1 VRGIDIAREV
11 RPQIYA
17 PFGNFMQ
24 QSLIFTVRGSGDPRH
39 LAEAALAAVR
49 EMNTGRAVSSF
60 TMLTDN
66 VSAATSTLRSVTGLV
81 AMLAI
86 SAGLLSAIG
95 LYAVIAFILHQRRRA
110 TAIRSALGASP
121 AQLIRLHLKTS
132 GALLLAALPV
142 GVVLAAVVAPLFS
155 ALVFGVAER
164 DAASLAIASVLA
176 VVASLVG
183 TYVPVR
189 RAASTDPVIVLRGD
203 N

>member
-1 VRGIDIAREV
+1 
-11 RPQIYA
+11 
-17 PFGNFMQ
+17 
-24 QSLIFTVRGSGDPRH
+24 
-39 LAEAALAAVR
+39 
-49 EMNTGRAVSSF
+49 
-60 TMLTDN
+60 MLTDN

-81 AMLAI
+81 SMLAI

-121 AQLIRLHLKTS
+121 AQLISLHLKTS
-132 GALLLAALPV
+132 GAVLLVALPV
-142 GVVLAAVVAPLFS
+142 GLGLAAAIAPLFS

-164 DAASLAIASVLA
+164 D
-176 VVASLVG
+176 VASLGLAAVMAFVPSVVG

-189 RAASTDPVIVLRGD
+189 RAAMADPVIVLRSD